1 MGSAMKIDTSTVHLS
16 ASHLAS
22 VREEV
27 RETVRA
33 WIGNQPPEAEGN
45 GAVSSVVALSA
56 AARDAAARAADR
68 APDAHAV
75 DASGK
80 SDGDPF
86 LSLIRLVVEMLTG
99 VKVRS
104 VSPEDIA
111 AAEEATPPP
120 DTAQAAPE
128 QPAHAGFGLE
138 YEASARREESEQ
150 TSFGAAG
157 VVHTADGKEIHFNLS
172 LMMARSHVEESHVSL
187 RAGDA
192 MLKDPLVIN
201 FGGTAAQLSGGRFK
215 FDLDGDGT
223 QEDMPMLAGNSGF
236 LALDLD
242 GNGSIDSGKE
252 LFGPATGNG
261 FGELAQY
268 DSDGNGWIDENDPA
282 FGQLGVWMPG
292 AGLKSLKDSNVGA
305 LYTGNVESPFQIKDD
320 GQALLG
326 AVRNSGI
333 FLTEDG
339 KAGSLQQIDVV
350 I

>member
-1 MGSAMKIDTSTVHLS
+1 MRIDTSTVHLS
-16 ASHLAS
+16 ASHVAS
-22 VREEV
+22 IREEV

-33 WIGNQPPEAEGN
+33 WVGNQPPEAEGN
-45 GAVSSVVALSA
+45 GSASSVVALSA
-56 AARDAAARAADR
+56 AARDAAARAADK
-68 APDAHAV
+68 AEDAHAV

-80 SDGDPF
+80 SNGDPF
-86 LSLIRLVVEMLTG
+86 LNLIRLVIEMLTG
-99 VKVRS
+99 VRVRT
-104 VSPEDIA
+104 VSPEDFK
-111 AAEEATPPP
+111 AAEETAPPP
-120 DTAQAAPE
+120 DAAQAPPE
-128 QPAHAGFGLE
+128 QPARAGFGLE
-138 YEASARREESEQ
+138 YEAHARREETEQ
-150 TSFGAAG
+150 TAFNAEG
-157 VVHTADGKEIHFNLS
+157 VVHTADGKEIHFNLA

-192 MLKDPLVIN
+192 VLKDPLVIN
-201 FGGTAAQLSGGRFK
+201 FGGTAAQLHGGRFK

-223 QEDMPMLAGNSGF
+223 PEDMPMLSGNSGF

-252 LFGPATGNG
+252 LFGPSTGNG

-282 FGQLGVWMPG
+282 FAQLGVWTPG

-305 LYTGNVESPFQIKDD
+305 LYAGNVESPFQLKDD

-326 AVRNSGI
+326 EVRNSGI
-333 FLTEDG
+333 YLTEDG